1 MHKATLVVLFAAMVV
16 LAGCNGVALSGDDTP
31 ARTVTP
37 AAVPTD
43 EPTPTA
49 VPRLAPG
56 LAEGGVTDAFALGEA
71 HASALDGVS
80 YTLHEEFTVEYANGT
95 AYNRGSTDAH
105 LAANDSRYY
114 VLQNASGLLFGG
126 GAFARAIWSNGERVL
141 VADTTNES
149 TSYDSPRN
157 VEGESMPPREA
168 LTIDPTKRQQ
178 LYAYLGSV
186 ETRVTG
192 TETRNGTT
200 LHRVESTNVTNPAAF
215 EVQWTD
221 PRDLSL
227 VAFVDSRGLVH
238 EYRLGYT
245 ASLDGAPVEI
255 HRHVRYTNLG
265 NTTVERP
272 SWYDAAIANVST
284 ATTAAG

>member
-1 MHKATLVVLFAAMVV
+1 MRKAILLVVLCAAVV
-16 LAGCNGVALSGDDTP
+16 LAGCNGFAPGDDESP
-31 ARTVTP
+31 SRTVTP

-43 EPTPTA
+43 EPTSTA

-71 HASALDGVS
+71 HASVLDDSS

-95 AYNRGSTDAH
+95 AYNRGSTHAR

-114 VLQNASGLLFGG
+114 VLRNASGLLFGG

-157 VEGESMPPREA
+157 VEGESVPPREA
-168 LTIDPTKRQQ
+168 LAIDPTKRQQ

-192 TETRNGTT
+192 TETRNGTA
-200 LHRVESTNVTNPAAF
+200 LHRVESTGVTNPAAF
-215 EVQWTD
+215 EIQWTD
-221 PRDLSL
+221 PRDFSL

-238 EYRLGYT
+238 EYRLDYT
-245 ASLDGAPVEI
+245 ASLDGTPVEI

-272 SWYDAAIANVST
+272 FWYDAAIANVST

>member
-1 MHKATLVVLFAAMVV
+1 MRKAILGGLFAAAVV
-16 LAGCNGVALSGDDTP
+16 LAGCNGVALGGDETP
-31 ARTVTP
+31 SRTVTP

-56 LAEGGVTDAFALGEA
+56 LTEGGVTDAFALGEA
-71 HASALDGVS
+71 HASALDNTS
-80 YTLHEEFTVEYANGT
+80 YTLHESYAIEYANGT
-95 AYNRGSTDAH
+95 AYNRGSADAR

-114 VLQNASGLLFGG
+114 VRRNASGLLFGG

-141 VADTTNES
+141 VTDTTNES

-200 LHRVESTNVTNPAAF
+200 LHRAESTSVTNPAAF
-215 EVQWTD
+215 EIQWTD
-221 PRDLSL
+221 PRNLSL
-227 VAFVDSRGLVH
+227 VVFVDSRGLVH
-238 EYRLGYT
+238 EYRLDYT
-245 ASLDGAPVEI
+245 ASLDGTPVDVR
-255 HRHVRYTNLG
+255 RHVRYTNLG
-265 NTTVERP
+265 NTTIERP

-284 ATTAAG
+284 ATTAD